1 MSTQDTI
8 ESLRQKGF
16 RITNIRRKLIE
27 IFSTGKKP
35 LSVQELIEKLAKSD
49 ITANKTTIYREV
61 YFLLEQDIL
70 VEIDFGDRKK
80 RYESAES
87 EHHHHIIC
95 LKCSKVQD
103 IHLESDLSEDQKKI
117 EQETNFTITN
127 HTLEFFGLCN
137 TCHTT
142 P

>member
-1 MSTQDTI
+1 MNTQKTI
-8 ESLRQKGF
+8 DSLRQKGF
-16 RITNIRRKLIE
+16 RITNIRRKLVE

-35 LSVQELIEKLAKSD
+35 LSVQELIEKLGKSE
-49 ITANKTTIYREV
+49 ITANKTTIYREI
-61 YFLLEQDIL
+61 YFLLGQDIL

-80 RYESAES
+80 RYESAHS

-103 IHLESDLSEDQKKI
+103 IQLASDLSEEQKKI

-127 HTLEFFGLCN
+127 HALEFFGLCN
-137 TCHTT
+137 TCK
-142 P
+142 

>member
-1 MSTQDTI
+1 MQKTI
-8 ESLRQKGF
+8 ASLRQKGF

-27 IFSTGKKP
+27 IFLAEKKP
-35 LSVQELIEKLAKSD
+35 LSVQELIEKLGEKD

-61 YFLLEQDIL
+61 YFLQEQNIL

-80 RYESAES
+80 RYESADS
-87 EHHHHIIC
+87 EHHHHVVC

-103 IHLESDLSEDQKKI
+103 IQLESDLSEEQKKI

-127 HTLEFFGLCN
+127 HALEFFGLCK
-137 TCHTT
+137 TCN
-142 P
+142 